1 MLFSCSRI
9 LSLSGAI
16 FGGSSGYPRCL
27 VESDDAQDSQ
37 LTDIVGELAAK
48 LLTLE
53 LSLQKKDEEL
63 TQVRQEFC
71 KVMAKPAGLH
81 GHLETVF
88 SPPEPTAHPA
98 KQDNADLKPETPKSN
113 SSNGT

>member
-63 TQVRQEFC
+63 TQVRRVLQSD
-71 KVMAKPAGLH
+71 G
-81 GHLETVF
+81 ETYGIAWPLRNSVY
-88 SPPEPTAHPA
+88 SPRAHR
-98 KQDNADLKPETPKSN
+98 T
-113 SSNGT
+113 SSEARQC